1 MTIRKTKN
9 HSLPESLV
17 TPEPLHDNR
26 RQVLR
31 KLGLGAVSA
40 IGLVAARWGLRG
52 ANAAAASPVL
62 PADIA
67 ARYPAPVNSIWSADE
82 TGRVITPEARGT
94 GYNNFYEFTASK
106 KKVKDLAARLVTRPW
121 TIEIGGLVERPMV
134 IDVDDLTRRFELEER
149 VYRMRCVEAWSMVLP
164 WTGFALRALM
174 DLVRPLAAARYVRFW
189 TFLDPA
195 VAPGQKNDYWYPW
208 PYYEALRIDEAAH
221 DLTMLATGI
230 YGKPLPPQ
238 NGAPIR
244 LVVPWKY
251 GYKSIK
257 SIVAIEF
264 VRERPRTFWNDL
276 APAEYDFDANV
287 DPSVPHPRWSQAREV
302 DLGTKTKIATLPF
315 NGYGELVAG
324 LYRK

>member
-1 MTIRKTKN
+1 MALRKTKIP
-9 HSLPESLV
+9 HLPESRV
-17 TPEPLHDNR
+17 TPEATHDNR
-26 RQVLR
+26 REILR

-40 IGLVAARWGLRG
+40 IGLAATRFGLRG
-52 ANAAAASPVL
+52 PDPAAASPVV

-67 ARYPAPVNSIWSADE
+67 ARYPAPANPRWAADE
-82 TGRVITPEARGT
+82 TGRALTPEARGT
-94 GYNNFYEFTASK
+94 GTNNFYEFTASK
-106 KKVKDLAARLVTRPW
+106 KKVKDLAAKLVTRPW
-121 TIEIGGLVERPMV
+121 SLEIGGLVERPMV
-134 IDVDDLTRRFELEER
+134 VDVDDLTRRFDLEER

-164 WTGFALRALM
+164 WTGFPLRALL
-174 DLVRPLAAARYVRFW
+174 DLARPLAAARFVRFW
-189 TFLDPA
+189 TFLDPEI
-195 VAPGQKNDYWYPW
+195 APGQKNDYWYPW

-264 VRERPRTFWNDL
+264 VRDRPRTFWNDL
-276 APAEYDFDANV
+276 APAEYDSDANV
-287 DPSVPHPRWSQAREV
+287 NPAVSHPRWSQAREV

-315 NGYGELVAG
+315 NGYGELVAS